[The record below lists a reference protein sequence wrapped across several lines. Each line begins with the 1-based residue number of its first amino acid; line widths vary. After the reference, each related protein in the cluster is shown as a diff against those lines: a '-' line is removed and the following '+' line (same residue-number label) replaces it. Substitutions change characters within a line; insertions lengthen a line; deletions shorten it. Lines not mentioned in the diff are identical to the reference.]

1 METRTRMIEKRGSLL
16 LILVLGSNWD
26 KSTSIGPGWWPQPG
40 LIVWSWLEPPTGI
53 IDGFQPGLNALLSTV
68 T

>member
-26 KSTSIGPGWWPQPG
+26 KSTSIGPGWWLQPG
-40 LIVWSWLEPPTGI
+40 LIVSVPVGATNWY
-53 IDGFQPGLNALLSTV
+53 N
-68 T
+68 